1 METILNAN
9 LFGNYITMTFS
20 EIFPTTEDFIAAF
33 TDYTSLA
40 TGLKS
45 NLTTDDLSVLY
56 ILLYQKYGNSCILST
71 DINQFTAQLVTITYT
86 YYDAYLKQRETQSKL
101 RALTDDQ
108 ILQGSAAI
116 HNHAF
121 NPDTAPST
129 ASLDELPFINEQN
142 TTKYKKNKIEAYAE
156 YFQLLN
162 YDLTEAFLNRYKN
175 LFLKIVI
182 PQAPLWYES

>member
-9 LFGNYITMTFS
+9 LFGGYITMTFS
-20 EIFPTTEDFIAAF
+20 EIFPTTDSFLAAF
-33 TDYTSLA
+33 SDYSALA

-45 NLTTDDLSVLY
+45 NLTSADLSVLY
-56 ILLYQKYGNSCILST
+56 ILLYQKYGNSCILSS

-86 YYDAYLKQRETQSKL
+86 YYDAYLKQRDTQSKL

-121 NPDTAPST
+121 NPDTTPST

-182 PQAPLWYES
+182 PQSPYWYES